1 VDMEK
6 HVMEQIL
13 AALADV
19 QNTQLQILD
28 RLTKIEDR
36 LTSVENRLTSVEEN
50 HIELTDRLSNFQV
63 QTNQNFARLESK
75 VNTAILTMQL
85 MGYTHE
91 AFAQDHKQLARFL
104 LDLSIRISDLKKK
117 LNLKNESPE

>member
-6 HVMEQIL
+6 LVMEQIL

-19 QNTQLQILD
+19 QRSNLQILE
-28 RLTKIEDR
+28 RV
-36 LTSVENRLTSVEEN
+36 TSIEEN
-50 HIELTDRLSNFQV
+50 HVELTDRLSNFQV

-91 AFAQDHKQLARFL
+91 AFAQDHNQHAKFL
-104 LDLSIRISDLKKK
+104 LTLSKRISVLEKK
-117 LNLKNESPE
+117 LNIQNDSPE